1 MVGFVKL
8 MANCMKAQC
17 GESSGQPSIKVS
29 RAGESFYV
37 RGQRQ

>member
-1 MVGFVKL
+1 MVGFVKI
-8 MANCMKAQC
+8 MANYMKAPCEEASQL
-17 GESSGQPSIKVS
+17 SIKVS